1 MLSRFLVP
9 PHVLI
14 LIFGKMVRR
23 PFANTFIFMYT
34 LGVVENDNTIETRY
48 FSESNSYVILRKE
61 SNDFD
66 PKFKYIVN
74 TEQC

>member
-1 MLSRFLVP
+1 
-9 PHVLI
+9 
-14 LIFGKMVRR
+14 
-23 PFANTFIFMYT
+23 MYT

>member
-1 MLSRFLVP
+1 
-9 PHVLI
+9 
-14 LIFGKMVRR
+14 
-23 PFANTFIFMYT
+23 MYT
-34 LGVVENDNTIETRY
+34 LGVVENDNTIETIY